1 MDETPGS
8 TLGRLI
14 VGFQVSQAIHVVA
27 TLGVADL
34 LADGPRTSD
43 ELAAATDSDAG
54 SLYRLLRALASVGV
68 FYEDEGR
75 RFSLTPMG
83 ALLRS
88 SVPGSLRGWAMY
100 VGRPYFR
107 EAWGH
112 LEHSIRTGDNAF
124 QHVHGTD
131 VWDYR
136 AQRPDESA
144 IFDLAMESLTGASN
158 QALLDAYDF
167 GRFGTVVDVGGGN
180 GAFLAA
186 LLGEF
191 PTMRGVLL
199 DQPHVVAN
207 AAAVLEMAGVADRC
221 EIRGG
226 SFFDEVPAGG
236 DAYTLKSI
244 IHDYEDERAVSI
256 LRTCRR
262 GMAADATLLLI
273 ERIVGPPN
281 EDPRSKFSD
290 LNMLVAPAGRE
301 RTLHEWDALAARA
314 GFRLVTA
321 SPSTSGLAV
330 HRSRVRERRL
340 GISVTRGLRVA
351 RISPCSIGRL
361 SLASRSSAEG
371 DPRRPR
377 EAASRRQSE
386 SIWTTARCASGSALG
401 VLQFAADCCG

>member
-8 TLGRLI
+8 ALGRLT
-14 VGFQVSQAIHVVA
+14 VGFQVSQAIHVAA

-43 ELAAATDSDAG
+43 ELSAATNTHAG

-68 FYEDEGR
+68 FHEEGGR

-88 SVPGSLRGWAMY
+88 DVPGSLRGWAMH
-100 VGRPYFR
+100 VGRPYFQ
-107 EAWGH
+107 EAWSH

-131 VWDYR
+131 VWAYR
-136 AQRPDESA
+136 AEHPDESA
-144 IFDLAMESLTGASN
+144 IFDLAMESQTAASN
-158 QALLDAYDF
+158 RALRDAYDF
-167 GRFGTVVDVGGGN
+167 GRFGSVVDVGGGN
-180 GAFLAA
+180 GALLAA

-191 PTMRGVLL
+191 PAMRGVLL

-207 AAAVLEMAGVADRC
+207 AAAVLERAGVADRC
-221 EIRGG
+221 EIVGG

-244 IHDYEDERAVSI
+244 IHDFEDERAVAI
-256 LRTCRR
+256 LRICRR
-262 GMAADATLLLI
+262 AMAADARLLLI

-281 EDPRSKFSD
+281 EDPRAKFSD

-301 RTLHEWDALAARA
+301 RALDEWDALVTRA
-314 GFRLVTA
+314 GFRLATA
-321 SPSTSGLAV
+321 TRSTSGLAV
-330 HRSRVRERRL
+330 
-340 GISVTRGLRVA
+340 I
-351 RISPCSIGRL
+351 
-361 SLASRSSAEG
+361 
-371 DPRRPR
+371 
-377 EAASRRQSE
+377 EAAPATRN
-386 SIWTTARCASGSALG
+386 
-401 VLQFAADCCG
+401 

>member
-1 MDETPGS
+1 MDETPGA

-14 VGFQVSQAIHVVA
+14 VGFQVSQAIHVAA

-34 LADGPRTSD
+34 LADGARTSD

-54 SLYRLLRALASVGV
+54 SLYRLLRALASVGI
-68 FYEDEGR
+68 FHEDEGR

-88 SVPGSLRGWAMY
+88 DVPGSLRGWAMH
-100 VGRPYFR
+100 VGRPYFQ

-131 VWDYR
+131 VWAYR
-136 AQRPDESA
+136 AEHPDESA
-144 IFDLAMESLTGASN
+144 IFDLAMESLTAASN
-158 QALLDAYDF
+158 RALLDAYDF
-167 GRFGTVVDVGGGN
+167 GRFGSVVDVGGGN
-180 GAFLAA
+180 GALLAA

-191 PTMRGVLL
+191 PAMRGVLL

-207 AAAVLEMAGVADRC
+207 AAAVLERAGVADRC
-221 EIRGG
+221 EIVGG

-244 IHDYEDERAVSI
+244 IHDFEDERAVAI
-256 LRTCRR
+256 LRICRHA
-262 GMAADATLLLI
+262 MAADTTLLLI

-281 EDPRSKFSD
+281 EDSRAKFSD

-301 RTLHEWDALAARA
+301 RTLHEWDALVTRA
-314 GFRLVTA
+314 GFRLATA
-321 SPSTSGLAV
+321 TPSTSGLAV
-330 HRSRVRERRL
+330 
-340 GISVTRGLRVA
+340 I
-351 RISPCSIGRL
+351 
-361 SLASRSSAEG
+361 
-371 DPRRPR
+371 
-377 EAASRRQSE
+377 EAARA
-386 SIWTTARCASGSALG
+386 TP
-401 VLQFAADCCG
+401 D